1 MNALNTSAN
10 MTKTR
15 LLLIA
20 TLLFAGFP
28 LFAAPVVL
36 NTRVNNYENPTTIN
50 VPAGKRFVLKA
61 LYPLPSSYGG
71 LGMSYV
77 PDGGVGVNIFNYLNY
92 RDYYADRNL
101 EWLIGPGS
109 VNIHAYTGGGASYID
124 SLIIYELLDVDGADV
139 ATQSVASQVVVIPEN
154 ATAGADVILE
164 SSTDLTNWTAA
175 LPGSYSP
182 TTSNRFYRVR
192 LVFR

>member
-1 MNALNTSAN
+1 
-10 MTKTR
+10 MTITR
-15 LLLIA
+15 LLLLA

-36 NTRVNNYENPTTIN
+36 NTSVYGYDNPTTIN

-61 LYPLPSSYGG
+61 LYPIPNAYAG
-71 LGMSYV
+71 LNMSYT
-77 PDGGVGVNIFNYLNY
+77 PDGGVGVSIFTYNNYPVS
-92 RDYYADRNL
+92 YADRNP

-109 VNIHAYTGGGASYID
+109 VKFHTYTGGGVSYID

-139 ATQSVASQVVVIPEN
+139 AIQSVASQVVVIPEN